1 MELKDIFS
9 RRIVL
14 FGYGRMG
21 GALLDGWIK
30 SGLDL
35 ENIVVYE
42 INPNR
47 RLLALEEKGIILNP
61 KQKITADI
69 CIFAVKPQGLEDLLM
84 NFPKNINF
92 SLLVS
97 VIAGTP
103 ISKFVTKFGDKVNIV
118 RTMPN
123 TPSLVSAGI
132 TAIVGQKKCTK
143 EELAKVDLLM
153 SAVGQTVRL
162 KEEAEIDIVTA
173 ISGSGPAYIFLLI
186 EAMVSTGVELGL
198 SRELS
203 LKLAKQT
210 VFGAGKLIVASDT
223 SPESLRENVT
233 SPGGTT
239 EAALKILLENNVF
252 KDLMKNAIKAAHNRS
267 LELRA

>member
-1 MELKDIFS
+1 
-9 RRIVL
+9 
-14 FGYGRMG
+14 MG

-69 CIFAVKPQGLEDLLM
+69 CVFAVKPQGLEDLLM
-84 NFPKNINF
+84 NFPKNVKF

-103 ISKFVTKFGDKVNIV
+103 ISKFVTKFGDKVSIV

-123 TPSLVSAGI
+123 TLTCIGWYNSYSRS
-132 TAIVGQKKCTK
+132 KRCTK

-153 SAVGQTVRL
+153 STVGQTVRL

-186 EAMVSTGVELGL
+186 EAMVSTGIELGL

-210 VFGAGKLIVASDT
+210 VFG
-223 SPESLRENVT
+223 
-233 SPGGTT
+233 GG
-239 EAALKILLENNVF
+239 
-252 KDLMKNAIKAAHNRS
+252 
-267 LELRA
+267 

>member
-1 MELKDIFS
+1 
-9 RRIVL
+9 
-14 FGYGRMG
+14 MG

-47 RLLALEEKGIILNP
+47 RLLALQVKGIILNP

-69 CIFAVKPQGLEDLLM
+69 CIFAVKPQVLEDLLM
-84 NFPKNINF
+84 NFPQNINF
-92 SLLVS
+92 SLLVQ

-103 ISKFVTKFGDKVNIV
+103 ISKFVTKFGDKVSIV

-123 TPSLVSAGI
+123 TPSLVSAGV

-173 ISGSGPAYIFLLI
+173 IS
-186 EAMVSTGVELGL
+186 
-198 SRELS
+198 
-203 LKLAKQT
+203 
-210 VFGAGKLIVASDT
+210 
-223 SPESLRENVT
+223 
-233 SPGGTT
+233 
-239 EAALKILLENNVF
+239 
-252 KDLMKNAIKAAHNRS
+252 
-267 LELRA
+267 